1 MRILLSFLALTMLI
15 FSSLW
20 AILHPWMSRQV
31 SKTLA
36 KLALIIGLILLVGWW
51 ITPSAAAEIQFL
63 KEADQW
69 VYQSQQILLDAQGN
83 AWEVTAFKQMDEG
96 DKGLYLRVEAA
107 TQGPAGA
114 LFDSAALEPAA
125 ELDAI
130 APLKITTDSG
140 ETATAT
146 NVTPQQFIG
155 ALPEPAIG
163 QYDVR
168 SLLPKIKTARSL
180 RLYLPTKAG
189 SRPVTINL
197 SSETLDEWLTVG
209 SCDYIMC
216 AQKS

>member
-20 AILHPWMSRQV
+20 AILHPWISHRV

-51 ITPSAAAEIQFL
+51 TTPSAAAEIQFL

-69 VYQSQQILLDAQGN
+69 VYQSEQILLDTQGN
-83 AWEVTAFKQMDEG
+83 PWEVTAFKQMDEG
-96 DKGLYLRVEAA
+96 DKGFYLRVEAVA
-107 TQGPAGA
+107 QSPAGA
-114 LFDSAALEPAA
+114 LFDSAAVEPVA

-130 APLKITTDSG
+130 APSTITTDSG

-146 NVTPQQFIG
+146 NITPQQFIG
-155 ALPEPAIG
+155 ALPEPDIG

-168 SLLPKIKTARSL
+168 SLLPQIKTARSL
-180 RLYLPTKAG
+180 RLYLPTKVG
-189 SRPVTINL
+189 DRPITIGV